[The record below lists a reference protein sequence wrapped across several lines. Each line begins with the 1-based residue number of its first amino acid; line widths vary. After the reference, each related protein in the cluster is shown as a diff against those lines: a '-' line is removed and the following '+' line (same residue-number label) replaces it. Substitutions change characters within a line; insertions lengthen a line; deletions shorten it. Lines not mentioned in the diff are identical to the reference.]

1 MSPIFRNCL
10 FTIQHDIFHLSNE
23 EQHEEGIAQ
32 AMAPYFKGYPTD
44 RNSDHISL
52 YLHEI
57 YLGMLEYISKL
68 IPSKT
73 EVEKWKNNENVYKGP
88 HSFFLNIFAK
98 YHFIQCMIQFNTNR

>member
-1 MSPIFRNCL
+1 MKL
-10 FTIQHDIFHLSNE
+10 
-23 EQHEEGIAQ
+23 
-32 AMAPYFKGYPTD
+32 YFNGYPTD
-44 RNSDHISL
+44 GNAAQITS
-52 YLHEI
+52 YLHGI

-73 EVEKWKNNENVYKGP
+73 EVEKWKNNEIVYKGV